1 MLKLGKMG
9 LKKCINQK
17 LSHSGSLS
25 HRHFWASSQFQH
37 VHVYSFRR
45 TCISLHQEAFFYFIF
60 LFLSWQIYRQFL
72 SLYRICVFLSPS
84 FQNYLSSPL
93 CSPCRSSLLLLAPL
107 LADTDPLVSRPPGST
122 EGLQAHFHWIAD
134 HVPAFRVPGGRI
146 HILQSPDEFYQAM
159 KVCESGFGFV
169 WVCIMV
175 CVCAF
180 SVHEYISCKLNI
192 YLLCHA
198 LIFSNHN

>member
-1 MLKLGKMG
+1 MCTVLEGRAFPYTK
-9 LKKCINQK
+9 
-17 LSHSGSLS
+17 
-25 HRHFWASSQFQH
+25 RHFSIS
-37 VHVYSFRR
+37 YSYFCHDKF
-45 TCISLHQEAFFYFIF
+45 TDSFFPCIGFVF
-60 LFLSWQIYRQFL
+60 
-72 SLYRICVFLSPS
+72 FLSPS